1 MAIFRGEIRSRTME
15 MDTGLAVILPYDSFQ
30 ELPPAKTLY
39 LLHGLKQSAGA
50 WLNMSSIG
58 RYAKEHNLAVVMPE
72 VQRSFYTDMEMGLA
86 YFTYISEELPQ
97 LCQKLFRLSPKREDT
112 FVAGLS
118 MGGYGAAKCALAR
131 PDIFSAFGSFS
142 GALDIAM
149 LKEGAKYAPQMLPE
163 MQAIFGTDL
172 VLKEQDDL
180 FALAQKA
187 AALPKE
193 MRPRAYITC
202 GSDDHG
208 NYIIEQNRKFRD
220 HLSALPLEL
229 RYEEFPGGHEWPL
242 WDKSVERAIPF
253 FLGE

>member
-1 MAIFRGEIRSRTME
+1 MAIFQGEIRSRTME
-15 MDTGLAVILPYDSFQ
+15 MDTHLAVILPYDGA
-30 ELPPAKTLY
+30 EGIMPAKTLY
-39 LLHGLKQSAGA
+39 LLHGLKQNAAA
-50 WLNMSSIG
+50 WLNMSAIG
-58 RYAKEHNLAVVMPE
+58 RYAKECGLAVVMPE

-86 YFTYISEELPQ
+86 YFTYVSDELPKLCRQ
-97 LCQKLFRLSPKREDT
+97 LFHLSPRREDT

-142 GALDIAM
+142 GAVDVAM
-149 LKEGAKYAPQMLPE
+149 LKEGAKYAPKMLPE
-163 MQAIFGTDL
+163 MQAIFGADL
-172 VLKEQDDL
+172 VLSEKDDL
-180 FALAQKA
+180 FALASKA

-193 MRPRAYITC
+193 LRPRAYITC

-220 HLSALPLEL
+220 HLSTLPLEL

-242 WDKSVERAIPF
+242 WDRSVERAIPF